1 MQGRRQSLF
10 RDGSEDAVFDPTR
23 TYRYRLTRHTGA
35 GIGTLL
41 FVMLNPSTADEYRND
56 PTVRRCIAFARAWGF
71 GRLCVGNIFAF
82 RSTDPAAVDW
92 FARRYAPEFFKSAEV
107 GADHDWQ
114 PEPAPRDSICSHRDA
129 NGDICLLP
137 ESHHPDR
144 VLSDPAVLERYQELA
159 SCFLR
164 VLADWPGAKGGASA

>member
-1 MQGRRQSLF
+1 MDEGMEDPDTRITHTYTPTR
-10 RDGSEDAVFDPTR
+10 RDGQPYKRPHKPV
-23 TYRYRLTRHTGA
+23 
-35 GIGTLL
+35 TLVL
-41 FVMLNPSTADEYRND
+41 MVHEQGDYIENAEPADEDDLRLFGL
-56 PTVRRCIAFARAWGF
+56 VRAGATPPSAD
-71 GRLCVGNIFAF
+71 
-82 RSTDPAAVDW
+82 DPAAVDW

-164 VLADWPGAKGGASA
+164 VLAEWPGAKGGASA